1 VESQQTN
8 TTSFDGD
15 VALGYIFETC
25 NSLMCQ
31 GRFGVVMAAAEVVV
45 SCLLM
50 RIDGLDAV
58 TVLG

>member
-1 VESQQTN
+1 
-8 TTSFDGD
+8 
-15 VALGYIFETC
+15 
-25 NSLMCQ
+25 MCQ
-31 GRFGVVMAAAEVVV
+31 GRFGVVMAVAEVVV